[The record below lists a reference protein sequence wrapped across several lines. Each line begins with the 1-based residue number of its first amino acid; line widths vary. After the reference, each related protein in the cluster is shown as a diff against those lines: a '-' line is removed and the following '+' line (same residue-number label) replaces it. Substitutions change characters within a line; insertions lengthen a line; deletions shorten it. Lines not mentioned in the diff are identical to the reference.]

1 MAPIPRPSAP
11 SALPGARAPRR
22 VGPPVGLS
30 RSPGLNRIVDLN
42 RPLGLLRMGL
52 LRMGLLVAATVLG
65 GCGGPGPFV
74 GGQAHYQTAFPQHD
88 TSGDLER
95 AFASIRR
102 VLAEVTYETYLYP
115 PETAPTRAEVEAPG
129 FRIEAPDT
137 VRSQQDRASTAVVVA
152 RRGRR
157 YTLLTVNHGV
167 DFPDTIVE
175 YQPRAEDPVRAPG
188 TLPGAVEPERRV
200 ERISV
205 KTLEVFRIFGLPDL
219 RAFQVLARAPLDDL
233 ALLGV
238 ELPVGVE
245 ADESPVLPFP
255 AGQPDRL
262 SWGSFVYVL
271 GYPQGYPMATRG
283 IVSAPG
289 QPIRGNFLVDGLWNR
304 GMSGGAIFALRGD
317 GRGMEWVGVARAAA
331 ASTEVR
337 VRPFQE
343 TLDREEVG
351 RLYTGPLFLDQVS
364 RIQYGITLSIPMTTI
379 RTFLDRERAGLEA
392 QGWAVPRL

>member
-1 MAPIPRPSAP
+1 VPPHRQASTWPLLPS
-11 SALPGARAPRR
+11 L
-22 VGPPVGLS
+22 
-30 RSPGLNRIVDLN
+30 
-42 RPLGLLRMGL
+42 
-52 LRMGLLVAATVLG
+52 
-65 GCGGPGPFV
+65 

-102 VLAEVTYETYLYP
+102 VLAEVTYETYLFP

-137 VRSQQDRASTAVVVA
+137 VRSQQDRASTAVVVG

-167 DFPDTIVE
+167 DLARP
-175 YQPRAEDPVRAPG
+175 PG
-188 TLPGAVEPERRV
+188 TPPGQVEPERRV
-200 ERISV
+200 DRISV

-219 RAFQVLARAPLDDL
+219 RTFQVLARAPLDDL

-238 ELPVGVE
+238 ELPPGVE
-245 ADESPVLPFP
+245 VDESPVLPFP

-331 ASTEVR
+331 AGTEVR
-337 VRPFQE
+337 VRPPQE

-379 RTFLDRERAGLEA
+379 RSFLDRERAGLEG